1 MVQMYIKTSKDFS
14 ILVIA
19 RESFHEKSK
28 QKYNKYNKY
37 KMCIQFRNLIQIQL
51 QSLTM
56 SLCWDLIKNT

>member
-28 QKYNKYNKY
+28 QKYNKYKSAFN
-37 KMCIQFRNLIQIQL
+37 
-51 QSLTM
+51 SVT
-56 SLCWDLIKNT
+56 

>member
-28 QKYNKYNKY
+28 HYYNKY
-37 KMCIQFRNLIQIQL
+37 KICIQFSNLIQIQL
-51 QSLTM
+51 QSLTI

>member
-28 QKYNKYNKY
+28 QKYNKYKI
-37 KMCIQFRNLIQIQL
+37 CIQFSNLIQIQL
-51 QSLTM
+51 QSLII
-56 SLCWDLIKNT
+56 SLYWDLIKNT